1 MLEEI
6 CLKERKVSKNEK
18 AGDELEG
25 WHQGIYIYNY
35 APISCLPDDTPGQQK
50 YEVLC
55 KTKTCHRLFGS
66 SLESG
71 ELWVLHLV
79 LTRIMKT
86 AVEMSRSL

>member
-18 AGDELEG
+18 GGDELEG

-50 YEVLC
+50 SCVKLKHVTGYL
-55 KTKTCHRLFGS
+55 G
-66 SLESG
+66 
-71 ELWVLHLV
+71 
-79 LTRIMKT
+79 
-86 AVEMSRSL
+86 AV